1 MVFLR
6 FCTYSIRGRIV
17 VGLLSIRRY
26 KILPENQLAFEG
38 PDGELTFDLT
48 LDKIKSLLELG
59 EDYWLCSAG
68 YIGWITLV
76 GTGFSTNFERPS
88 LHMIVMEPF
97 GIHLNYKIMD
107 YKPYG
112 KNVEMVVWLAGFGED
127 EMVEVSLGGEPCDLP
142 RSSFVPL
149 DVALRVIEEFLER
162 QKMSGVV
169 EWRPAKV

>member
-1 MVFLR
+1 MSKLREFLFGKASPSNPR
-6 FCTYSIRGRIV
+6 SEDATIAPI
-17 VGLLSIRRY
+17 
-26 KILPENQLAFEG
+26 EQLAFEG

-48 LDKIKSLLELG
+48 LDKIKSLTELG

-88 LHMIVMEPF
+88 LHIIIKEPF

-112 KNVEMVVWLAGFGED
+112 KNTDLIVWSNTYPAE
-127 EMVEVSLGGEPCDLP
+127 EMVEVSLGGEPCELP
-142 RSSFVPL
+142 RNSFL
-149 DVALRVIEEFLER
+149 TIEVALEVIRTFLEK
-162 QKMSGVV
+162 QEMSDVV
-169 EWRPAKV
+169 EWRKAVN